1 MCIFIFCFILIIAHM
16 QFHLLLQTLQGSF
29 LIKLRH
35 VPKAGIG
42 TYSLERT
49 NTEYG
54 DFVAPGVSA
63 GGGHM

>member
-1 MCIFIFCFILIIAHM
+1 M
-16 QFHLLLQTLQGSF
+16 QLHLLLQTLQGSF

-54 DFVAPGVSA
+54 DFVASLCWRWSHVETLECELCDSVTLI
-63 GGGHM
+63 